1 MISLRG
7 FELVRARG
15 GGLWLLAVVMFGQI
29 HEESGRVVD
38 LQTVQKGSFVCRE
51 VAEAGVGGSSDP
63 KKETLFLSRD
73 SEWKQ
78 GTDQQ
83 WLRDSTDLFS

>member
-1 MISLRG
+1 LGASQ
-7 FELVRARG
+7 
-15 GGLWLLAVVMFGQI
+15 GQI

-38 LQTVQKGSFVCRE
+38 LQTVHETGSFVCRE
-51 VAEAGVGGSSDP
+51 LPKRAGVGGSSDP

-73 SEWKQ
+73 SEWKK

>member
-1 MISLRG
+1 
-7 FELVRARG
+7 
-15 GGLWLLAVVMFGQI
+15 MFGLEI

-38 LQTVQKGSFVCRE
+38 LQTVQQRGSFVCRDLPKRE
-51 VAEAGVGGSSDP
+51 WAEAATQ
-63 KKETLFLSRD
+63 KRKLYFLSRD
-73 SEWKQ
+73 SKWKQ